1 MTTPGDHVPTLDGID
16 LRDDQLLAQVVDAY
30 VYRLTQTGTDLRA
43 LREELRDL
51 EDDLRAAGPEVWA
64 AYLAVDE
71 VRNARSSELLLHVVR
86 WAFTEGAKTARRD
99 GGGL

>member
-1 MTTPGDHVPTLDGID
+1 MTTPGNEAPTLNGID
-16 LRDDQLLAQVVDAY
+16 LGDDQLLALVVDAY
-30 VYRLTQTGTDLRA
+30 VYRLTQTDPDLRD

-51 EDDLRAAGPEVWA
+51 EDDLRTAGPEVWA
-64 AYLAVDE
+64 AYLAVEE

-86 WAFTEGAKTARRD
+86 WAFNEGAKTARRD